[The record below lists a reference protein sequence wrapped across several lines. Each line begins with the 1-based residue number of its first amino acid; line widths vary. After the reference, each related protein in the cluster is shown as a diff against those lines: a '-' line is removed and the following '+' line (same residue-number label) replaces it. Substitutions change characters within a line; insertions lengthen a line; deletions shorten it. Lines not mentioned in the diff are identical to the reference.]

1 MKRKFWNWI
10 RNESVQGAEA
20 PRTLFL
26 SGEISDTTWFGDET
40 TPQAFREELE
50 SGSGDIQVIVN
61 SPGGDCFAAAMIFS
75 MLKEYK
81 GNVHV
86 KIDSLAASAASVIA
100 MAGDKV
106 SINPVGMMM
115 IHDPSMFAGGNTRD
129 LEKAIDVL
137 NEVKESII
145 NAYMMKSG
153 LSHKKISELMSDETW
168 MNAKK
173 AKELGFVDEILY
185 GADKSATDSE
195 PVPEVTEEGEKEKPV
210 NEVPAFEPGAVLYS
224 RKAVEDSFLRNFV
237 TAKKEHEG
245 MTPIANLDKRLSLL
259 SH

>member
-1 MKRKFWNWI
+1 M
-10 RNESVQGAEA
+10 
-20 PRTLFL
+20 
-26 SGEISDTTWFGDET
+26 SGEISDETWWGDEV
-40 TPQAFREELE
+40 TPKTFRDELE
-50 SGSGDIQVIVN
+50 DGTGDVEVVIN
-61 SPGGDCFAAAMIFS
+61 SPGGDCFAAAQIFS

-106 SINPVGMMM
+106 SISPVGMLM
-115 IHDPSMFAGGNTRD
+115 IHDPSMMAFGNTRD
-129 LEKAIDVL
+129 MEQAIDVL

-145 NAYMMKSG
+145 NAYSLKTG
-153 LSHKKISELMSDETW
+153 ISHNKISQLMSAETW

-185 GADKSATDSE
+185 QNNAEKVEEKEE
-195 PVPEVTEEGEKEKPV
+195 PVAAEPAKDQTDMKTIEPES
-210 NEVPAFEPGAVLYS
+210 VLFS
-224 RKAVEDSFLRNFV
+224 RKTVEDSFIAKV
-237 TAKKEHEG
+237 TDKKPIEG
-245 MTPIANLDKRLSLL
+245 VSIKELEKRLSLL

>member
-1 MKRKFWNWI
+1 MKHKFWNWI
-10 RNESVQGAEA
+10 RDESVNEADA

-26 SGEISDTTWFGDET
+26 SGEISDETWFGDEV
-40 TPQAFREELE
+40 TPKSFRSELE
-50 SGSGDIQVIVN
+50 SGSGDIEVVIN

-106 SINPVGMMM
+106 SINPVGMIM
-115 IHDPSMFAGGNTRD
+115 IHDPMMFAGGNAKD
-129 LEKAIDVL
+129 LEKAIDIL

-145 NAYMMKSG
+145 NAYTMKSG
-153 LSHKKISELMSDETW
+153 LSRKKISELMSEETW

-185 GADKSATDSE
+185 GADKQDKQVA
-195 PVPEVTEEGEKEKPV
+195 VEKEKEPED
-210 NEVPAFEPGAVLYS
+210 EVATFEPEAVLYS
-224 RKAVEDSFLRNFV
+224 RKAVEDSFLSNFV
-237 TAKKEHEG
+237 NAKKEHEG

>member
-10 RNESVQGAEA
+10 RDESASGADA

-26 SGEISDTTWFGDET
+26 SGEISDETWFGDEV
-40 TPQAFREELE
+40 TPANFKDELD
-50 SGSGDIQVIVN
+50 SGKGDISVVIN
-61 SPGGDCFAAAMIFS
+61 SPGGDCFAAAQIFS
-75 MLKEYK
+75 MLKEYP

-106 SINPVGMMM
+106 SINPVGMLM
-115 IHDPSMFAGGNTRD
+115 IHDPSMIAFGNRKD
-129 LEKAIDVL
+129 MEQAIAVL
-137 NEVKESII
+137 DEVKESII
-145 NAYMMKSG
+145 NAYSMKSG
-153 LSHKKISELMSDETW
+153 ISRNKIGQLMSAETW

-185 GADKSATDSE
+185 QDNAVPVTEDEPEEATPSEEE
-195 PVPEVTEEGEKEKPV
+195 PVDKTVAAPSG
-210 NEVPAFEPGAVLYS
+210 VLFS
-224 RKAVEDSFLRNFV
+224 RKALEDSFIAKV
-237 TAKKEHEG
+237 TDMRPKDMVAIE
-245 MTPIANLDKRLSLL
+245 NLDKRLSLL

>member
-1 MKRKFWNWI
+1 MKHKFWNWI
-10 RNESVQGAEA
+10 RDESAQEASA

-26 SGEISDTTWFGDET
+26 SGEISDETWWGDEV

-50 SGSGDIQVIVN
+50 SGTDDIQVIIN

-75 MLKEYK
+75 MLKEYP

-115 IHDPSMFAGGNTRD
+115 IHDPSMIAGGNTRD
-129 LEKAIDVL
+129 FEKAIDVL

-153 LSHKKISELMSDETW
+153 LSHKKISELMSEETW

-185 GADKSATDSE
+185 GAEKVADSE
-195 PVPEVTEEGEKEKPV
+195 PVPEVKEEAKDEKPT
-210 NEVPAFEPGAVLYS
+210 NEVPIYEPGAVLYS

>member
-1 MKRKFWNWI
+1 MKRRFWNWI
-10 RNESVQGAEA
+10 RDESVQGDES

-40 TPQAFREELE
+40 TPDAFKQELE
-50 SGSGDIQVIVN
+50 SGSGDIEVVIN

-106 SINPVGMMM
+106 SINPVGMIM
-115 IHDPSMFAGGNTRD
+115 IHDPMMFAGGNAKD
-129 LEKAIDVL
+129 LEKAIDIL

-145 NAYMMKSG
+145 NAYTMKSG
-153 LSHKKISELMSDETW
+153 LSRKKISELMSEETW

-185 GADKSATDSE
+185 GADKQDKQ
-195 PVPEVTEEGEKEKPV
+195 VVIEKEKEP
-210 NEVPAFEPGAVLYS
+210 EDEAATFEPEAVLYS
-224 RKAVEDSFLRNFV
+224 RKAVEDSFLSNFV
-237 TAKKEHEG
+237 NAKKEHEG

>member
-10 RNESVQGAEA
+10 RDESAQGDKS

-26 SGEISDTTWFGDET
+26 SGEISDATWFGDEI
-40 TPQAFREELE
+40 TPDAFRDELE
-50 SGSGDIQVIVN
+50 SGSGDIEVVIN

-75 MLKEYK
+75 MLKEYR

-106 SINPVGMMM
+106 SINPVGMIM
-115 IHDPSMFAGGNTRD
+115 IHDPMMFAGGNAKD
-129 LEKAIDVL
+129 LEKAIDIL

-145 NAYMMKSG
+145 NAYTMKSG
-153 LSHKKISELMSDETW
+153 LSRKKISELMSEETW

-173 AKELGFVDEILY
+173 AKEFGFVDEILY
-185 GADKSATDSE
+185 GTDKQVSQ
-195 PVPEVTEEGEKEKPV
+195 EEEANEEKEPENV
-210 NEVPAFEPGAVLYS
+210 GTSFETEAVLYS

-237 TAKKEHEG
+237 NAKMEHEG